1 MLDDPAER
9 IARRLRHE
17 REARRWSLADLAR
30 RSKVSK
36 AMISKIERGEASPS
50 AATLVRLASAF
61 ELTLAT
67 LIARAEGAA
76 GRLVRAAEQPRWRD
90 PASRYLRRQVFAR
103 AESPLELVEVQ
114 LPPGARVA
122 LPAESYT
129 FIRQLVWVRKGRL
142 TLTEGDLRHELGPED
157 CLALGEP
164 AKTTFQNRGRATCTY
179 VVALVRR

>member
-1 MLDDPAER
+1 MLDDPSER
-9 IARRLRHE
+9 ISRRLRHE

-36 AMISKIERGEASPS
+36 AMISKIERSEASPS
-50 AATLVRLASAF
+50 AAILVRLAAAF

-67 LIARAEGAA
+67 LVARAEGSA
-76 GRLVRAAEQPRWRD
+76 GRLVRAADQPCWRD

-103 AESPLELVEVQ
+103 AESPLELVEVK
-114 LPPGARVA
+114 LPGGARVA
-122 LPAESYT
+122 MPAESYT

-142 TLTEGDLRHELGPED
+142 TLTEGDQRHELGPED

-164 AKTTFQNRGRATCTY
+164 AKTTFHNPGRASCTY